1 MRVLNR
7 NLSKELDRVA
17 NDNFGISSI
26 HLMEIAGKVSADII
40 DKDFSSKN
48 QRKAIIICGP
58 GNNGGDGFVIARL
71 LFIYGWTVDVF
82 ILSEFDKYKDAAYEN
97 LKILLN
103 CNENSKDK
111 IKVHI
116 SYDSKQIIDT
126 ISQLNPNLIVDAIFG
141 VGLTRPI
148 EGFISDIIEYI
159 NNSKIAPIYS
169 IDIPSGISADTGEIL
184 GVAIKAEKTIT
195 FSNPKVGHLIYP
207 GKSYT
212 GELIIKEIGIP
223 KDSINEKKP
232 NLFTFTSLSEI
243 KPYLKT
249 REKDTHKGDYGR
261 VLVLGGSKTY
271 IGALSLATSASIK
284 TGTGLTYA
292 AYKENLKHQFSSS
305 LPDECIHLPLPTD
318 DKGLFSDITLN
329 ALINLP
335 INKNLILLAGPG
347 IGRDKDVINFIK
359 QIYLNWDG
367 VMVFDADALF
377 AIHEIINEFK
387 HKAKLVLTPHIG
399 EMSYLT
405 GLGVDLI
412 KKNLVEIANNYAH
425 TWNCTIVLKSAST
438 IIASEDDNIYIN
450 NFGNPGMAK
459 GGSGD
464 VLSGT
469 IASFLAQG
477 YEPFN
482 ASLLGSTIHSIAGDL
497 AAKVKTEWSLTPTDI
512 IDYIPK
518 AFKTISS

>member
-1 MRVLNR
+1 MRVLNK
-7 NLSKELDRVA
+7 NLSQELDRVA
-17 NDNFGISSI
+17 SNNYGISSI
-26 HLMEIAGKVSADII
+26 HLMEIAGKVSADQI
-40 DKDFSSKN
+40 DKDFPSKN

-71 LFIYGWTVDVF
+71 LFTYGWIVDVF
-82 ILSEFDKYKDAAYEN
+82 VLSEIDKYKDAAYEN

-103 CNENSKDK
+103 CSENSKNQ

-116 SYDSKQIIDT
+116 SCDSKQIIDN
-126 ISQLNPNLIVDAIFG
+126 ISQLNPHIIVDAIFG
-141 VGLTRPI
+141 VGLTKPI
-148 EGFISDIIEYI
+148 EGYISEIINYI
-159 NNSKIAPIYS
+159 NNSNIAPVYS

-195 FSNPKVGHLIYP
+195 FSNPKVGHLLYP

-212 GELIIKEIGIP
+212 GELIIEQIGIP
-223 KDSINEKKP
+223 EELVNEKKP
-232 NLFTFTSLSEI
+232 NLFTFTSLDEI

-249 REKDTHKGDYGR
+249 REKDTHKGDYGK

-271 IGALSLATSASIK
+271 IGALSLAAAASIK

-292 AYKENLKHQFSSS
+292 AYKENLKYQFSSS
-305 LPDECIHLPLPTD
+305 LPAECIHMPLPTD
-318 DKGLFSDITLN
+318 DKGLFSDISLN

-335 INKNLILLAGPG
+335 INKNLILLVGPG

-367 VMVFDADALF
+367 VIVFDADALF
-377 AIHEIINEFK
+377 AIHEIINEFR

-405 GLGVDLI
+405 GLGIDLI

-425 TWNCTIVLKSAST
+425 TWNCTVVLKSAST

-482 ASLLGSTIHSIAGDL
+482 ASLLGCTIHSIAGDL
-497 AAKVKTEWSLTPTDI
+497 AAKAKTEWAVTPTDI
-512 IDYIPK
+512 IYYIPK
-518 AFKTISS
+518 AFKIIST